1 MDNYYNNFLDKYPD
15 LQIHLSIIS
24 EQQKELQK
32 SFDLEDWK
40 QRILEYFQYI
50 DLNEETETQ
59 LINLNEELNQ
69 AIDLIHIFKYRLGI
83 SNG

>member
-1 MDNYYNNFLDKYPD
+1 MYNYYNNFLDKYPD

-40 QRILEYFQYI
+40 DRIRDYFQYI
-50 DLNEETETQ
+50 ELDEETEIQ
-59 LINLNEELNQ
+59 LRNLHEELNQ
-69 AIDLIHIFKYRLGI
+69 AIDLTHIFKYRLGI
-83 SNG
+83 WNA